1 MAILL
6 RVVLLFILATLLV
19 RAVGRFLG
27 GLMQGA
33 AGPAAAPRRPSRQ
46 VDVPVKMAKDPVCG
60 TFVVPGKA
68 LSLAS
73 GRDTVWFCSEAC
85 RDAFGRRN

>member
-6 RVVLLFILATLLV
+6 RIVLLFVLASLLV

-27 GLMQGA
+27 GLVQGA
-33 AGPAAAPRRPSRQ
+33 AGPTAPPRPARPA
-46 VDVPVKMAKDPVCG
+46 DVPVKMAKDPVCG

-68 LSLAS
+68 LSLAN

>member
-6 RVVLLFILATLLV
+6 RVVLFFILATLLV
-19 RAVGRFLG
+19 RAAARFLG
-27 GLMQGA
+27 GLVQGA
-33 AGPAAAPRRPSRQ
+33 NGPTAPPRPSRQ
-46 VDVPVKMAKDPVCG
+46 TDVPVKMAKDPVCG

-85 RDAFGRRN
+85 REAFGRRG

>member
-6 RVVLLFILATLLV
+6 RIVLLFILATLLV
-19 RAVGRFLG
+19 RAVSRFLG
-27 GLMQGA
+27 GLVRGA
-33 AGPAAAPRRPSRQ
+33 AGPTAPPRPSRPG
-46 VDVPVKMAKDPVCG
+46 DVPVKMAKDPVCG

-68 LSLAS
+68 LSATS
-73 GRDTVWFCSEAC
+73 GGDTVWFCSEAC